1 MKNIFTFIGLGA
13 LSMVALFAINPSQKV
28 SDSVEWAKTTHDF
41 GTVKMGPKANAEF
54 NFKNSGVAPITI
66 KSANPSCGCTASD
79 YSHEPIMPGQKGY
92 VKASYGTKGRPGFFK
107 KTITVT
113 LDNGTTQVLTITG
126 TVTSDAGASGDKL

>member
-1 MKNIFTFIGLGA
+1 MA
-13 LSMVALFAINPSQKV
+13 ALFAITPSQKV
-28 SDSVEWAKTTHDF
+28 SDSVEWSKTTHDF
-41 GTVKMGPKANAEF
+41 GTVKMGPKANTEF
-54 NFKNSGVAPITI
+54 NFKNSGVTPVTI

-79 YSHEPIMPGQKGY
+79 YSHEPIMPGQNGY